1 MRSADASASKRGG
14 GVAGSAAAATAA
26 ARVAPSSASA
36 SRRNPGMLPAGDHR
50 SFQVRM
56 LQVDSYNVNRPSAHF
71 HVLLDNEVYGP
82 FYRIRVRPLRL
93 PHAHSP
99 VVRAERLDGPD
110 VGKPKPKPD
119 QEGGNEIKI

>member
-1 MRSADASASKRGG
+1 
-14 GVAGSAAAATAA
+14 
-26 ARVAPSSASA
+26 
-36 SRRNPGMLPAGDHR
+36 MLPAGDHR

-110 VGKPKPKPD
+110 VGKPKPKTGP
-119 QEGGNEIKI
+119 QRTGQAKMHQATVYPPRWGE

>member
-1 MRSADASASKRGG
+1 M
-14 GVAGSAAAATAA
+14 TAFQVECQNLA
-26 ARVAPSSASA
+26 QQSVYEWSVIPPDRKL
-36 SRRNPGMLPAGDHR
+36 MLPAGDHR

-99 VVRAERLDGPD
+99 VVSFPVRHFLP
-110 VGKPKPKPD
+110 
-119 QEGGNEIKI
+119 IS